1 MADENDLTRL
11 TQSRYDR
18 IAPIYDLMESPMEIF
33 LARDWRELIWS
44 KVEGDN
50 VLEVGVGT
58 GKNIPYY
65 PEESKVTAIDI
76 SEKMLGRA
84 RKKTESADGKVEL
97 LRMDAQ
103 KMDFED
109 DLFETTVA
117 TFVFCSVPDPVQ
129 GLREINRV
137 TKPGGQV
144 LLLEHM
150 RPETELPGRLFDVLN
165 PIVVRLLGF
174 NINRRTIENI
184 EKSGLEIEGIKKL
197 AGRGIVKLIE
207 ATPNSKGSRTP
218 PKN

>member
-1 MADENDLTRL
+1 MVDETDQTLV

-18 IAPIYDLMESPMEIF
+18 VAPVYDPLESPMEIF

-58 GKNIPYY
+58 GKNISYH
-65 PEESKVTAIDI
+65 PEESQVTAIDI
-76 SEKMLGRA
+76 SEKILNRA
-84 RKKTESADGKVEL
+84 SRKAESSEGEVEL

-103 KMDFED
+103 NMDFAD
-109 DLFETTVA
+109 DLFGTTVA

-137 TKPGGQV
+137 TEPGGQV

-150 RPETELPGRLFDVLN
+150 RPETELPGRLFDLLN
-165 PIVVRLLGF
+165 PIVVRLVGF
-174 NINRRTIENI
+174 NINRRTVENI
-184 EKSGLEIEGIKKL
+184 EKSGLKIEKVNNLTGM
-197 AGRGIVKLIE
+197 GIVKLIE
-207 ATPNSKGSRTP
+207 ATPGAK
-218 PKN
+218 